1 MVRLTYPAGVAQ
13 DFFTRTLSG
22 GVITVVASVCMLL
35 LFISELWLYMSV
47 QTQTELLVDTSTGE
61 QMQINVRTLFTLPSP
76 SCRFASRPPPPAPA
90 HPPPPFRSVAHC
102 SEADRG
108 GLREDQRHLS

>member
-1 MVRLTYPAGVAQ
+1 MVRLTYAAGAAQ

-61 QMQINVRTLFTLPSP
+61 QMQINVRSLLTLPSP
-76 SCRFASRPPPPAPA
+76 SRRFASRPPHCPRPPAAPL
-90 HPPPPFRSVAHC
+90 PL
-102 SEADRG
+102 RG
-108 GLREDQRHLS
+108 TLLEG